1 MTFDRSKL
9 TTYAFGIDALC
20 HICREDAVANG
31 WWQSDR
37 NEAELIALMH
47 SELSEALESVR
58 AKEPS
63 LYYDANNKPE
73 GKLSEYADVLIRI
86 FDAVGPDEAELLAEA
101 VVKKIEF
108 NRGRGHRHGGK
119 AF

>member
-1 MTFDRSKL
+1 MTA
-9 TTYAFGIDALC
+9 TTSELMTHSDAIEALC

-58 AKEPS
+58 AKEPD
-63 LYYDANNKPE
+63 LYYDANGKPE

-86 FDAVGPDEAELLAEA
+86 FDAVGPDGAESLAEA

-108 NRGRGHRHGGK
+108 NRTRGHRHGGK